1 MGVLEVKDRKLE
13 LNDDG
18 YLADPADWDEDV
30 ARVFAEIQ
38 GIELTDEHWKVIFY
52 LREYWQQFTI
62 VPMIRKLCKETDTNP
77 QRFLE
82 LFPSGP
88 LKTSCKLAGLPQPKG
103 CI

>member
-1 MGVLEVKDRKLE
+1 MGVLEVNNRKLE

-38 GIELTDEHWKVIFY
+38 GIELTDEHWKVILY
-52 LREYWQQFTI
+52 LREYWQQFAI
-62 VPMIRKLCKETDTNP
+62 APMIRKLCKETDINLE
-77 QRFLE
+77 RFLE
-82 LFPSGP
+82 LFPPGP
-88 LKTSCKLAGLPQPKG
+88 LKLSCKLAGLPQPKG